1 MQISIAQNTVSKDY
15 SKIKLVAFYLTQFH
29 PTLENDEWWGKGFT
43 EWTNA
48 TKAKPQFKGHYQPHL
63 PTEFGFYD
71 LRVRQTRRD
80 QIAVAK
86 EFGIGAFCYHY
97 FWFSGKRLLNAP
109 LDDMLADPESDM
121 PFCLNWANENWTR
134 TWDGSAHKIL
144 IAQKYDSDDDLD
156 FIKSV
161 VPFMKDRR
169 YLRLDDKPVLMV
181 YRPQHL
187 PNAKKSAEV
196 WRKHCKAVGIGDIQI
211 FCCFTYGNWEY
222 KKFGFDGG
230 VEFPPHSVKANN
242 VRKELPPHE
251 NYSGYAF
258 EFKDVAEQY
267 LTHDYS
273 KKNGFRGLY
282 PSWDNTARKGNLAT
296 ITLNG
301 TPSNYEYWLSQALKK
316 TAVEYPSQERLV
328 FINAWNEWAEGC
340 HLEPDRKYGRAF
352 LEATLSAKMGNS
364 NFKSWANSGLDC
376 DGLSQSLR
384 GRRRLRDFI
393 PKYLKVG

>member
-1 MQISIAQNTVSKDY
+1 MENSVAQNTARNDY

-29 PTLENDEWWGKGFT
+29 PIPENDEWWGKGFT

-48 TKAKPQFKGHYQPHL
+48 TKAQPQFRGHYQPHL

-71 LRVRQTRRD
+71 LRVRRTRRD
-80 QIAVAK
+80 QITVAK

-97 FWFSGKRLLNAP
+97 YWFSGKRLLNEP

-121 PFCLNWANENWTR
+121 PFCLSWANENWTR

-144 IAQKYDSDDDLD
+144 IAQKYSSENDLE

-169 YLRLDDKPVLMV
+169 YLRLDDKPILMV

-196 WRKHCKAVGIGDIQI
+196 WRKHCKAAGIVDIQI

-222 KKFGFDGG
+222 QKFGFDGG
-230 VEFPPHSVKANN
+230 VEFPPHSVNANN
-242 VRKELPPHE
+242 VQKELPPHE

-267 LTHDYS
+267 LAHDYS
-273 KKNGFRGLY
+273 KKNGFRGVY

-316 TAVEYPSQERLV
+316 TAKEYPAKERLI

-340 HLEPDRKYGRAF
+340 HLEPDRKYGREF

-364 NFKSWANSGLDC
+364 TFESWANSGHDC
-376 DGLSQSLR
+376 DGRLQTLR

>member
-1 MQISIAQNTVSKDY
+1 MLNSVAQNTASNDY

-29 PTLENDEWWGKGFT
+29 PIPENDEWWGKGFT

-48 TKAKPQFKGHYQPHL
+48 TKAQPQFTGHYQPHL

-97 FWFSGKRLLNAP
+97 YWFSGKRLLNAP

-121 PFCLNWANENWTR
+121 PFCLSWANENWTR
-134 TWDGSAHKIL
+134 AWDASAHKIL
-144 IAQKYDSDDDLD
+144 IAQKYNSDDDLE

-169 YLRLDDKPVLMV
+169 YLRLDDKPILMV

-196 WRKHCKAVGIGDIQI
+196 WRKHCKAVGIGEIQI
-211 FCCFTYGNWEY
+211 FCCFTHGNWEY
-222 KKFGFDGG
+222 QKFGFDGG
-230 VEFPPHSVKANN
+230 VEFPPHNAKVHN
-242 VRKELPPHE
+242 VQKKLPKHE

-258 EFKDVAEQY
+258 EFKDLAKQY
-267 LTHDYS
+267 LAHDYLE
-273 KKNGFRGLY
+273 KNGFRGVY

-301 TPSNYEYWLSQALKK
+301 TPSNYEFWLSQALKK
-316 TAVEYPSQERLV
+316 TAIEYPAKERLI

-364 NFKSWANSGLDC
+364 TLDNWANSGIEI
-376 DGLSQSLR
+376 DGRSQSLR